1 MFKLLIFDWDGT
13 IMDSS
18 ARIVSSMQTA
28 AKSLELPVPSSSAIE
43 NIIGL
48 SLAVANKILIPGISA
63 EDSQRLT
70 DSYSEQYR
78 SLDNTAT
85 PLYQDVRETLTN
97 LQAKG
102 YLLAVATGKS
112 RQGVKRVLEQ
122 TKLSALFSLYRG
134 ADETRSKPDPLMLAE
149 ILQQTKVSVE
159 QAIMIGDT
167 SYDLEMAQNI
177 EMASIAVSYGM
188 HSVELLKSFNPVV
201 VVDEFKQIESWLD
214 SQMESESE

>member
-28 AKSLELPVPSSSAIE
+28 AKGLELPVPSSSAIE

-63 EDSQRLT
+63 ADSQRLT

-85 PLYQDVRETLTN
+85 PLYQEVRETLTN

-149 ILQQTKVSVE
+149 ILQQTEVSVE

>member
-1 MFKLLIFDWDGT
+1 
-13 IMDSS
+13 MDSS

-28 AKSLELPVPSSSAIE
+28 AKGLELSIPSSSAIE

-48 SLAVANKILIPGISA
+48 SLAEANKILIPGISA

-78 SLDNTAT
+78 SLDSTAT
-85 PLYQDVRETLTN
+85 PLYQEVRETLTS

-134 ADETRSKPDPLMLAE
+134 ADETKSKPDPLMLAE
-149 ILQQTKVSVE
+149 ILQQTKVSVA